1 MLTIRKKSNKNFWHY
16 DSNFT
21 NAYSASDLT
30 IIFDGDIVKLRS
42 ENGRIVFNKDGYL
55 FSDIT
60 IYDDSSSGGAEVF
73 ASAILLAERL
83 VALGYNGYYEGGD
96 AVAGVSSAFGRTG
109 AVVAV
114 DEDYDINEIGRV
126 SVTTPT
132 NGQILAYNIATG
144 KFENTNNTS
153 GGTVT
158 SVNGDAGPTVLLDT
172 SNIPEVTD
180 KKYTTDAQ
188 QTVLNNTSNTNTGD
202 QDLSGLESASNK
214 QDSLTTDGTGAKFP
228 TVDATNAGLLL
239 KAVKTQT
246 DFISGLIPLP
256 VDSSYKLILKAPYA
270 GTITEITTQSVSGTC
285 TATFKI
291 NTTALG
297 GTANSVSSTE
307 QSQAHASANAFVAG
321 DDIVLTV
328 SANATCVDMSFTIKF
343 TKTLS

>member
-96 AVAGVSSAFGRTG
+96 VVAGVSSAFGRTG
-109 AVVAV
+109 AVVATNG
-114 DEDYDINEIGRV
+114 DYNASQVTNALTDNTAQNITGVKTFTV
-126 SVTTPT
+126 SPIVPTPT
-132 NGQILAYNIATG
+132 TDFQASTKKYVDDN
-144 KFENTNNTS
+144 S
-153 GGTVT
+153 GGGGSGTVT
-158 SVNGDAGPTVLLDT
+158 SVAVSGSNGIEVDSGSPITTAGTIALGLNKADT
-172 SNIPEVTD
+172 LSFLNVQD
-180 KKYTTDAQ
+180 GAQ
-188 QTVLNNTSNTNTGD
+188 VNNVS
-202 QDLSGLESASNK
+202 Q
-214 QDSLTTDGTGAKFP
+214 
-228 TVDATNAGLLL
+228 
-239 KAVKTQT
+239 TQT

-256 VDSSYKLILKAPYA
+256 IDSSYKLIVKAPYA
-270 GTITEITTQSVSGTC
+270 GTITETTTISVSGTC

-307 QSQAHASANAFVAG
+307 ESQAHASANAFVAG